1 MFTRFVDMNVKKSF
15 PDFDILRLTYFDG
28 FYNDTNIYC
37 YSFLFKNDFRYV
49 YWPIGRR
56 YVVITPVKISSY
68 LARGYYFLSTLIEA
82 DYDSRHFVNY
92 WLDTNNVIQ
101 LRLFTFSK
109 KKGWSLKDKYSA
121 KRLSDLSHSHVYKY
135 LSLEQIEELE
145 AKLYLTLVNRLL

>member
-1 MFTRFVDMNVKKSF
+1 MFTRFVDMKVRESF
-15 PDFDILRLTYFDG
+15 PDLNILRLTYFDG
-28 FYNDTNIYC
+28 FGIDTSIYC

-49 YWPIGRR
+49 YWPIGKR

-68 LARGYYFLSTLIEA
+68 LARGFLSTLIA
-82 DYDSRHFVNY
+82 SDYDSQHFVNY

-101 LRLFTFSK
+101 LRLFIFSK

-121 KRLSDLSHSHVYKY
+121 KRLSDLSRSHIYKY

-145 AKLYLTLVNRLL
+145 AKLYLTLVNRLLS

>member
-1 MFTRFVDMNVKKSF
+1 MFTRFVDMKVKESF
-15 PDFDILRLTYFDG
+15 PNFNNLRLAYFDG
-28 FYNDTNIYC
+28 FNVDTSIYC
-37 YSFLFKNDFRYV
+37 YSFLFKNNFRYV

-68 LARGYYFLSTLIEA
+68 LARGYLSTLIEV

-121 KRLSDLSHSHVYKY
+121 KRLSDLSRSHIYKY

-145 AKLYLTLVNRLL
+145 AKLYLALVNRLLS